1 MKILFVC
8 TGNSYRSPVAE
19 ALLKKVRGDLEVES
33 AGTNPAGMIA
43 SNAKKFLEKE
53 NALKNLKGTPEG
65 IDQKNLEEYDLI
77 IAMKQNHKN
86 EILRRYPQMEGRIQV
101 WNIDD
106 PIYLPYGSD
115 KEVFEEIKRKVL
127 ELAESIKNEK
137 STRHT
142 CFSVSAASLS

>member
-1 MKILFVC
+1 MKILFIC

-86 EILRRYPQMEGRIQV
+86 EILRRYPQMEDRIQV

-106 PIYLPYGSD
+106 PINLPYGSD
-115 KEVFEEIKRKVL
+115 KKVFEEIKRKVI
-127 ELAESIKNEK
+127 ELAESISK
-137 STRHT
+137 
-142 CFSVSAASLS
+142 

>member
-8 TGNSYRSPVAE
+8 TGNSYRSPVAD

-33 AGTNPAGMIA
+33 AGTHPAHMIA
-43 SNAKKFLEKE
+43 PNAKKFLKKE
-53 NALKNLKGTPEG
+53 NALKNLKGAPEG
-65 IDQKNLEEYDLI
+65 IDQKNLEKYDLI

-86 EILRRYPQMEGRIQV
+86 EILGRYPQMEDRIQV

-115 KEVFEEIKRKVL
+115 KEVFEEIKQKVL
-127 ELAESIKNEK
+127 ELAESIK
-137 STRHT
+137 R
-142 CFSVSAASLS
+142 

>member
-33 AGTNPAGMIA
+33 AGTQPAGMIA
-43 SNAKKFLEKE
+43 PNAKKFLERE
-53 NALKNLKGTPEG
+53 NALEKLKRTPEG

-77 IAMKQNHKN
+77 VAMKQNHKN
-86 EILRRYPQMEGRIQV
+86 EILRQHPQMEDRIEV

-106 PIYLPYGSD
+106 PIYLPYGFD
-115 KEVFEEIKRKVL
+115 EEVFEEIKRKVI
-127 ELAESIKNEK
+127 ELAESIQDKK
-137 STRHT
+137 T
-142 CFSVSAASLS
+142 

>member
-1 MKILFVC
+1 MTSMKILFVC

-19 ALLKKVRGDLEVES
+19 ALLKKVRGDLEVQS
-33 AGTNPAGMIA
+33 AGTHPAGMIA

-65 IDQKNLEEYDLI
+65 IDQKNLEEYALI

-86 EILRRYPQMEGRIQV
+86 EILRRYPQIGDRIEA

-127 ELAESIKNEK
+127 ELAKSIK
-137 STRHT
+137 R
-142 CFSVSAASLS
+142 

>member
-1 MKILFVC
+1 MEILFIC

-19 ALLKKVRGDLEVES
+19 ALLKKFRGDLEVKS

-53 NALKNLKGTPEG
+53 NALKNLKGAPEG
-65 IDQKNLEEYDLI
+65 IDQKNLEKYDLI

-86 EILRRYPQMEGRIQV
+86 EILRRYPQMRDRIQV

-106 PIYLPYGSD
+106 PINLPRGSD

-127 ELAESIKNEK
+127 KLAESIK
-137 STRHT
+137 
-142 CFSVSAASLS
+142 

>member
-1 MKILFVC
+1 MKTLFVC

-33 AGTNPAGMIA
+33 AGTHPAGMIA
-43 SNAKKFLEKE
+43 SNAKKFLKKE

-65 IDQKNLEEYDLI
+65 INQKNLEEYDLI

-86 EILRRYPQMEGRIQV
+86 EILKRYPQMEDRIQV

-106 PIYLPYGSD
+106 PIYLHYGSD
-115 KEVFEEIKRKVL
+115 KKVFEEIRRKVL
-127 ELAESIKNEK
+127 ELAKTIK
-137 STRHT
+137 R
-142 CFSVSAASLS
+142 

>member
-8 TGNSYRSPVAE
+8 TGNSYRSPIAE

-33 AGTNPAGMIA
+33 AGTHPAGMVA
-43 SNAKKFLEKE
+43 SNAKKFLKKE
-53 NALKNLKGTPEG
+53 NTLRNLKGAPEG

-86 EILRRYPQMEGRIQV
+86 EILRRYPQIEDRIEV

-115 KEVFEEIKRKVL
+115 KKVFEEIKRKVL
-127 ELAESIKNEK
+127 ELAKSIK
-137 STRHT
+137 R
-142 CFSVSAASLS
+142 

>member
-33 AGTNPAGMIA
+33 AGTQPAGMIA
-43 SNAKKFLEKE
+43 PNAKKFLERE
-53 NALKNLKGTPEG
+53 NALEKLKRTPEG

-77 IAMKQNHKN
+77 VAMKQNHKN
-86 EILRRYPQMEGRIQV
+86 EILRLYPQMEDRIEV

-115 KEVFEEIKRKVL
+115 EEVFEEIKRKVM
-127 ELAESIKNEK
+127 ELAESIQDEK
-137 STRHT
+137 M
-142 CFSVSAASLS
+142 